1 MMHSRR
7 LRKALP
13 VRGLLNVLPLLL
25 IAGAFWAVILRPA
38 RARSAA
44 VAKTQSELL
53 PGSRIITTSGLYATV
68 VEIDA
73 DDSMLL
79 ETSPGVVSRWA
90 RGALGTIVHGGG
102 VVDPAPESPDPFR
115 KQDPEDPP
123 GLGGVRPV

>member
-1 MMHSRR
+1 MMHPRR

-68 VEIDA
+68 VQIDA

-90 RGALGTIVHGGG
+90 RGALGTIVPDVGGI
-102 VVDPAPESPDPFR
+102 DPLPESRDPFTKR
-115 KQDPEDPP
+115 DPEDPP
-123 GLGGVRPV
+123 GLGGAHSV